1 MLRIKK
7 KYQSVVMSNGNIR
20 QFNTNDITQKTAKY
34 YASNGF
40 EFIFDEVCDKCE
52 SIKCKC
58 KK

>member
-1 MLRIKK
+1 
-7 KYQSVVMSNGNIR
+7 MSNGNIR

-40 EFIFDEVCDKCE
+40 EFIFNEVCDKCE